1 MVDFVMSVR
10 GVSGGAFDDTVGA
23 TRFLIVPD
31 NVDPAPVTDQIKKPT
46 DWYAQ
51 VIASGKWTNDD
62 GKERGDILII
72 VHGYNMSV
80 AEVMSRHRQIK
91 QGLAANHFKGV
102 VVSFDW
108 PCGTDA
114 LAYLVDRHRAKMTA
128 FKLVDDGIWQ
138 LSKRQT
144 PDCPINIHVLG
155 HSTGAYVI
163 REAFDDADDSQ
174 VPHSAWLV
182 SQILLAAGDVSV
194 GSMSEGDSGARSIY
208 QHCVR
213 LTNYSNSNDAV
224 LDISNVKRAGIAPRV
239 GRVAL
244 PDDAPANTCNVDCT
258 EYYALYAGD
267 PNIPVTDGPQTVD
280 GAQSHS
286 WYFGNAIFT
295 ADLFQTMIG
304 FPSSSRTTRATGRD
318 GKLHLIRQPGT
329 PAV

>member
-1 MVDFVMSVR
+1 MPCLTTSPPATKCSTHDAERLRRTTNRWADRAGRAAVCRACDACAVASRHGFRPKAAPAERQRVEITETPPATAKKENAMVDFVMSVR
-10 GVSGGAFDDTVGA
+10 GVSGGAFDETVGA

-31 NVDPAPVTDQIKKPT
+31 NVDPAPVKEQIRRPA

-51 VIASGKWTNDD
+51 VIANGKWTNDD
-62 GKERGDILII
+62 GKERGDILFI
-72 VHGYNMSV
+72 VHGYNTSV
-80 AEVMSRHRQIK
+80 AEAMSRHRQIK

-138 LSKRQT
+138 LSARQT

-182 SQILLAAGDVSV
+182 SQIL
-194 GSMSEGDSGARSIY
+194 
-208 QHCVR
+208 
-213 LTNYSNSNDAV
+213 
-224 LDISNVKRAGIAPRV
+224 
-239 GRVAL
+239 
-244 PDDAPANTCNVDCT
+244 
-258 EYYALYAGD
+258 
-267 PNIPVTDGPQTVD
+267 
-280 GAQSHS
+280 
-286 WYFGNAIFT
+286 
-295 ADLFQTMIG
+295 
-304 FPSSSRTTRATGRD
+304 
-318 GKLHLIRQPGT
+318 
-329 PAV
+329 